1 VSPMDPDEALKI
13 AKDSSPT
20 TAENIDSRDPNELM
34 AGTRVSVT
42 PDDYAFDPVTGR
54 VVVSTIHE
62 IAIERDVQELGK
74 IVNHFPKIGFR
85 IAAA

>member
-1 VSPMDPDEALKI
+1 MDADEALKV
-13 AKDSSPT
+13 AKGGAPA
-20 TAENIDSRDPNELM
+20 TAENVDASDPNGLK

-42 PDDYAFDPVTGR
+42 PDDYAFDPVIGR

-62 IAIERDVQELGK
+62 IAIERDVPELGR

>member
-1 VSPMDPDEALKI
+1 MNPDEALKI
-13 AKDSSPT
+13 AKDSAPA
-20 TAENIDSRDPNELM
+20 TAEKVDSSDPNGLK

-42 PDDYAFDPVTGR
+42 PDDYGFDPVTGR
-54 VVVSTIHE
+54 SWS
-62 IAIERDVQELGK
+62 ALLMNCRRARCPELGK

>member
-1 VSPMDPDEALKI
+1 MTRS
-13 AKDSSPT
+13 
-20 TAENIDSRDPNELM
+20 DPNELK

-62 IAIERDVQELGK
+62 IAIEREVPELGK